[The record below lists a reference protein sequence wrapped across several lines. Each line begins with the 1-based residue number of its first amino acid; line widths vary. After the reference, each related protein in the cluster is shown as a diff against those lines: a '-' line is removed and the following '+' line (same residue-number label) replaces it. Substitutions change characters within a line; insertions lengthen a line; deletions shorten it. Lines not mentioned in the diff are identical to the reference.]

1 AAFADGD
8 AELGAAAE
16 HAARAGVEHATVSAS
31 PDWTAALDRLLAA
44 HGGPVGGP
52 EVAALWLAATRARG
66 EVDVLLAGVGG
77 EEIFGGSPPA
87 RVVERVRRYRA
98 LPALAREGAQ
108 FWVRLAP
115 PGPAAR
121 LRRPAAARRPPHRAV
136 RRERAGGAAWRRGR
150 APAPPARRSGRAPP
164 PRDAPCRARE
174 PGAAAA
180 RLVGLARRGAHP
192 RTHRR
197 SRLLPPRDGRTPFEG
212 APQRRAGSHVA
223 PVVDRARHT
232 LARASGAAC
241 ARRRARRGLARAG

>member
-52 EVAALWLAATRARG
+52 EVVALQLAATRARG

-77 EEIFGGSPPA
+77 EEIFGGSPPVRA
-87 RVVERVRRYRA
+87 MERIRRYRA

-108 FWVRLAP
+108 LWARLV
-115 PGPAAR
+115 PGGRAAR
-121 LRRPAAARRPPHRAV
+121 RRGRARPPVAARRPSDRAV
-136 RRERAGGAAWRRGR
+136 RRERAAGAAGQRDR
-150 APAPPARRSGRAPP
+150 APAPPARRAGRAPA
-164 PRDAPCRARE
+164 PRDAPCPARNS
-174 PGAAAA
+174 GAAAA

-192 RTHRR
+192 RAPRR
-197 SRLLPPRDGRTPFEG
+197 PRVLPARDGRASPER
-212 APQRRAGSHVA
+212 APERHARSFDASLGHC
-223 PVVDRARHT
+223 ARHA
-232 LARASGAAC
+232 LARAPAGGF
-241 ARRRARRGLARAG
+241 ARRACG